1 MIWPLVGSGSVV
13 LWCAQRACVSY
24 FRRRSKPLEGG
35 TMRRVLMW
43 ALLLGIGALV
53 AAEMK
58 DIRRYIRIRR
68 M

>member
-1 MIWPLVGSGSVV
+1 
-13 LWCAQRACVSY
+13 
-24 FRRRSKPLEGG
+24 
-35 TMRRVLMW
+35 MRRVLVW

>member
-1 MIWPLVGSGSVV
+1 MVRWKGLPLV
-13 LWCAQRACVSY
+13 L
-24 FRRRSKPLEGG
+24 RRRSKPLEGG

-43 ALLLGIGALV
+43 ALLVGIGALV
-53 AAEMK
+53 AAEME